1 MLKFA
6 SFCLLI
12 FIISTQS
19 KKYIVKLDTSDD
31 QDVRPNK
38 AMDYG
43 NIPVTLGKVCLIH
56 SQCEHGEVCTTKGKC
71 AKVPCKKKAD
81 CKAEVSL
88 PTKCISAIRGL
99 PKICTPDHCTSNKD
113 CLGMGPNYRCQ
124 PNTYQCKPSYGTC
137 DDNCDCA
144 LKYNLEKKEST
155 CTLTIGGSQSKV
167 CMCRKENVA
176 ECSRSKPIIENVT
189 PPPIEGGDTQTTTE
203 GPDECPEGSSI
214 VTGNKGDECSGH
226 AGCFQDLKL
235 ECAIEQGKTVGQ
247 CKKLTCE
254 TDADCPD
261 QTILPTECVCKHC
274 MRKYCNGHD
283 DCPEGFGC
291 DGSRLCKRDHGT
303 CEYECDCTHCHD
315 VDCHNGVCFC
325 QDDNDKC
332 SISDRG
338 PSNRR
343 KRSYCRRR
351 PTTPKPYGYGK

>member
-1 MLKFA
+1 MLKFK

-12 FIISTQS
+12 FIISIQS
-19 KKYIVKLDTSDD
+19 KKYIVKLDTSYD
-31 QDVRPNK
+31 QDVTPNK

-189 PPPIEGGDTQTTTE
+189 PPPIEGGDTHTTE

-291 DGSRLCKRDHGT
+291 DGSGLCKRDHGT

-343 KRSYCRRR
+343 KRSYCRR
-351 PTTPKPYGYGK
+351 PTPKPYGYGK